1 MRQRDKFEI
10 PVEMAKV
17 RLELRPAVGAPAV
30 GARVFMSPLSLPRF
44 RGHVVY
50 AASAPSR
57 RSASTSFGVL

>member
-30 GARVFMSPLSLPRF
+30 GAPR
-44 RGHVVY
+44 
-50 AASAPSR
+50 
-57 RSASTSFGVL
+57 